1 MFGCIKL
8 AYAASE
14 AGGSYPVVMNA
25 ANEVLVDKFLKGKIS
40 FVDIEK
46 NIEKILELHTP
57 SYNLGLNDIIEID
70 QIIRKEVM
78 G

>member
-1 MFGCIKL
+1 MFRCIKL

-14 AGGSYPVVMNA
+14 AGGSYPVVINA
-25 ANEVLVDKFLKGKIS
+25 ANEVLVDRFLKGEIS

-46 NIEKILELHTP
+46 NIESILDLHTP

-70 QIIRKEVM
+70 RIIRKEVM